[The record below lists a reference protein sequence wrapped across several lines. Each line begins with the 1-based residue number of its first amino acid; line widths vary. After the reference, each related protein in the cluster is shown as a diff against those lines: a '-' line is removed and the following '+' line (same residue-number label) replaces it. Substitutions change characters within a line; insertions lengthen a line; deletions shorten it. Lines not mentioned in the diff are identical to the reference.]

1 MVVLSSGGQLA
12 ELAETW
18 GATHVALPEVPMPRA
33 AIGSV
38 SIPPLMVLERV
49 GLFPGAQQ
57 YVADAVEQLNRRRD
71 KLILDGTPAHVL
83 ARQLARTIPVA
94 YGGGDPGEA
103 AAHCFK
109 CPVPENP
116 KAPTLPTRHP
126 GVCHHANC

>member
-1 MVVLSSGGQLA
+1 MRISDWSSDACSSDPAAGARMVVLSSGGQLA

-57 YVADAVEQLNRRRD
+57 YVADAVAQLNRRRD
-71 KLILDGTPAHVL
+71 KLIKIGRASCRERGCQYV
-83 ARQLARTIPVA
+83 
-94 YGGGDPGEA
+94 
-103 AAHCFK
+103 
-109 CPVPENP
+109 
-116 KAPTLPTRHP
+116 
-126 GVCHHANC
+126 